1 MCRAWKMKN
10 LGTSDRKNSSRYWQF
25 LNSGLNLSFWLL
37 NARFGT
43 FWSSELSQ
51 SNDKGQRDQGNST
64 GDGGRWGD
72 REIWA
77 RDPALPEVTHVISI
91 IYDFLSSTMSR
102 ELCEAPFPPLTPAT
116 STTSVR
122 HTSLLPSSSWRN

>member
-1 MCRAWKMKN
+1 MKN

-77 RDPALPEVTHVISI
+77 RDPALPEIANVVFI
-91 IYDFLSSTMSR
+91 IYDFLSATMSR
-102 ELCEAPFPPLTPAT
+102 ELCEAPFLC
-116 STTSVR
+116 
-122 HTSLLPSSSWRN
+122 